1 MLNLQ
6 PWKILFFVIAGLALL
21 SLLILWQPNTNAA
34 AHPLPTAPRTPI
46 LVELFTSEGCSSC
59 PSADA
64 VLAELESKQ
73 PVANAQIIALGEHVD
88 YWNYLGWSDP
98 YSAAIYGERQQA
110 YAQSLNSNTY
120 TPQMV
125 IDGKAEFV
133 GSNTSKALAAIAK
146 AASEPKAKLEIT
158 KTAPNKIKV
167 TASDLPQT
175 NGKPDIVL
183 AITENNLSTNVPRG
197 ENAGRHLIHRTVTRS
212 LNVIGQFPSAEAA
225 ITIDKSWKREN
236 VRIVA
241 FLQERNSR
249 RILGAA
255 IIEL

>member
-1 MLNLQ
+1 MLSLQ
-6 PWKILFFVIAGLALL
+6 PWKILFFVIAGLTIL
-21 SLLILWQPNTNAA
+21 SLAILWNPPSNVAAQPIPSAQ
-34 AHPLPTAPRTPI
+34 RTPI

-59 PSADA
+59 PPADA

-98 YSAAIYGERQQA
+98 YSAAIFGERQQA
-110 YAQSLNSNTY
+110 YAQSLNANTY

-146 AASEPKAKLEIT
+146 AASAPKAKLEIT
-158 KTAPNKIKV
+158 KTAPDKIKV
-167 TASDLPQT
+167 IASELPPSS
-175 NGKPDIVL
+175 GKPDIVL
-183 AITENNLSTNVPRG
+183 AITENNLSTNVSRG
-197 ENAGRHLIHRTVTRS
+197 ENAGRRLNHRTVTRS

-255 IIEL
+255 MIAL